1 MIEWK
6 VKGLYKADAEKVYSE
21 IKDLGE
27 SFSPQDIVDAATDES
42 SELHKCFTWDDT
54 DAAAKWRK
62 QEARILVANIIVKV
76 ETSDN
81 EKVNIRVI
89 ESTNRNEYKPTSVI
103 VQIAED
109 YASLFAR
116 AKAELK
122 AFKVKY
128 HTVRELQNI
137 FEAIDEL

>member
-27 SFSPQDIVDAATDES
+27 SFSPQDIVNAATDES
-42 SELHKCFTWDDT
+42 SELHKCFTWSDT
-54 DAAAKWRK
+54 EAAAKWRK
-62 QEARILVANIIVKV
+62 QEARILVANIVVKV

-109 YASLFAR
+109 YASLLAR

-128 HTVRELQNI
+128 HTVRELRNI

>member
-21 IKDLGE
+21 IKELGE
-27 SFSPQDIVDAATDES
+27 SFSPQDIVNAATDKT

-54 DAAAKWRK
+54 KAAAKWRK
-62 QEARILVANIIVKV
+62 QEARMIVANIIVKV
-76 ETSDN
+76 ETGDN

-89 ESTNRNEYKPTSVI
+89 ESLNRNEYKPTSVI
-103 VQIAED
+103 VQIPGD
-109 YASLFAR
+109 YANLLAR

-122 AFKVKY
+122 TFKVKY
-128 HTVRELQNI
+128 ETVKELRNV

>member
-6 VKGLYKADAEKVYSE
+6 MKGLFNADAEKVYSE

-27 SFSPQDIVDAATDES
+27 SFGPQDIVNAATNET

-54 DAAAKWRK
+54 EAAAKWRK
-62 QEARILVANIIVKV
+62 QEARILVANIVVKV
-76 ETSDN
+76 ETGDN

-103 VQIAED
+103 VQIPED
-109 YASLFAR
+109 YAALLAR
-116 AKAELK
+116 AKAELNS
-122 AFKVKY
+122 FKVKY
-128 HTVRELQNI
+128 HNVKELRNV